1 MESSLMHE
9 YGIAYDI
16 VETARRAALENHA
29 RLISKVYVDIGEIS
43 MINPEQVEF
52 LFTTMIEDEPLFS
65 GAELVCTVKPPFTRC
80 TCGYTGKEIYV
91 CPDCGSLPTI
101 ETGKEI
107 VVTNIEIEADEE

>member
-1 MESSLMHE
+1 MHE

-16 VETARRAALENHA
+16 VETARRAALDHRA
-29 RLISKVYVDIGEIS
+29 RSVSKVCVDIGDLS

-52 LFTTMIEDEPLFS
+52 LFKTMIEDDPLFS
-65 GAELVCTVKPPFTRC
+65 NSELVCTRRAPVTSC
-80 TCGYTGKEIYV
+80 TCGYTGQEIYV
-91 CPDCGSLPTI
+91 CPDCGALPSI

>member
-1 MESSLMHE
+1 MHE

-16 VETARRAALENHA
+16 VETARRAGLDHHA
-29 RLISKVYVDIGEIS
+29 RLIKKVYVDIGEIS

-52 LFTTMIEDEPLFS
+52 LFSTMTEDDPLFS
-65 GAELVCTVKPPFTRC
+65 GSELVCTKKPPVTSC
-80 TCGYTGKEIYV
+80 TCGYTGSEIFV
-91 CPDCGSLPTI
+91 CPQCGALPTI

>member
-1 MESSLMHE
+1 MHE
-9 YGIAYDI
+9 YAIAYDI

-29 RLISKVYVDIGEIS
+29 RTISKVCVDIGKIS

-52 LFTTMIEDEPLFS
+52 LFKTLIEDDPLFS
-65 GAELVCTVKPPFTRC
+65 EAELVSTIKAPVTRC
-80 TCGYTGKEIYV
+80 TCGYTGSEIYV
-91 CPDCGSLPTI
+91 CPDCGALPSI

>member
-1 MESSLMHE
+1 MHE

-29 RLISKVYVDIGEIS
+29 RSISKVCIDIGELS

-52 LFTTMIEDEPLFS
+52 LFKTMIEDEPLFS
-65 GAELVCTVKPPFTRC
+65 GAELVCTVKGPNTRC
-80 TCGYTGKEIYV
+80 ICGYIGKEIFV
-91 CPDCGSLPTI
+91 CPDCGSLPSI

>member
-1 MESSLMHE
+1 MHE

-16 VETARRAALENHA
+16 VETARRAALEHRA
-29 RLISKVYVDIGEIS
+29 RSISKVCVDIGDLS

-52 LFTTMIEDEPLFS
+52 LFKTMIEDDPLFS
-65 GAELVCTVKPPFTRC
+65 HSELVCTRKEPVTSC

-91 CPDCGSLPTI
+91 CPGCGALPTI